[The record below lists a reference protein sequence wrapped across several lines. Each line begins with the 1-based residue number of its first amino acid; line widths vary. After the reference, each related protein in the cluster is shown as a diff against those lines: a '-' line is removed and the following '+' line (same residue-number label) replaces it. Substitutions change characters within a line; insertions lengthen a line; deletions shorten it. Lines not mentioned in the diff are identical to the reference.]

1 MSRAMLMRMMMEKAA
16 NDMDG
21 DTMGNHDADDDDG
34 NNIPLLHDDEQLTGF
49 KTAIFNI
56 GYKKVRMR
64 CLVD

>member
-1 MSRAMLMRMMMEKAA
+1 MEKTA

-21 DTMGNHDADDDDG
+21 DTVGNYDADDDDG

-49 KTAIFNI
+49 KAAIFNI

>member
-1 MSRAMLMRMMMEKAA
+1 MRMMMEKAA

-21 DTMGNHDADDDDG
+21 DTVGNHDADDDDG